1 MQCPT
6 CLCEVLN
13 PNGYASRGTASDDAD
28 DDADDADVDVD
39 DVAEEEEG
47 AGAYF
52 LFGGH
57 QCVTPNVTGAGENS
71 VPK

>member
-13 PNGYASRGTASDDAD
+13 QNGYSSRGTASDDAD
-28 DDADDADVDVD
+28 DDDADADVDVD

-47 AGAYF
+47 AGAMC

-57 QCVTPNVTGAGENS
+57 QCFT
-71 VPK
+71 